1 MYVFAK
7 QEEMK
12 QAKYQ
17 GKKIASCH
25 AGDSKTVHRYMGPR
39 TYPVFGG
46 RNIRPFKFSRVER
59 VVSHRSHRAGPESCS
74 HPGVDS
80 DFLAGRAE
88 SKFEQIPGP
97 GLMSRPPREGPEDL
111 ISFQPEIVT
120 RSWVL

>member
-39 TYPVFGG
+39 TFGG
-46 RNIRPFKFSRVER
+46 RNIRPFKLRVGVTEPALSHVVTRAWTRTFSQ
-59 VVSHRSHRAGPESCS
+59 AGESQS
-74 HPGVDS
+74 
-80 DFLAGRAE
+80 L
-88 SKFEQIPGP
+88 SKSPGP
-97 GLMSRPPREGPEDL
+97 G
-111 ISFQPEIVT
+111 
-120 RSWVL
+120 